1 MSAPSG
7 AIITTPRLAET
18 RDYTQR
24 PRLTLGVVDLIDAP
38 SPRQSRMQASR
49 RRTVAHQFAG
59 PAPATN
65 RTNDQ
70 ELKAT
75 STELAPSRLHDLLL
89 TTLLIKIA
97 GIVMSGS

>member
-18 RDYTQR
+18 RDYT
-24 PRLTLGVVDLIDAP
+24 
-38 SPRQSRMQASR
+38 
-49 RRTVAHQFAG
+49 RTS
-59 PAPATN
+59 
-65 RTNDQ
+65 DQ

-89 TTLLIKIA
+89 TTLLIKVA
-97 GIVMSGS
+97 CIVMSGS